1 MNSALAAPNLLAAVA
16 KTNVAA
22 VPDYDPIKV
31 NSTFAKIRSTF
42 FQPRVVWKDEVT
54 AVSTSFER
62 LNPSERRSLV
72 NLLSRAPNAENHSLL
87 NRWLD
92 RAMAQGV
99 GAFDGLGEKG
109 SMQMCKQLVVGQD
122 AQNLVRIFAS
132 ISDHA
137 SPAITGSEQQ
147 RMQFAQALAST
158 GTAQQK
164 LGWVSELKRNV
175 VAGSIDAS
183 TNTTGRAIAVVMTGS
198 TDPKLLSGFMAALGR
213 VGMDAVVQ
221 ASAPTCNVAFAESL
235 AVSVGAKMPNAHLFQ
250 KLAATVARLGN
261 TREKAAFVA
270 ASGKVID
277 DLYANRA
284 APKTLGEVSGAIS
297 AVIGTDTTAVIE
309 NVMMQNTTQ
318 GGRSGPAALKSYV
331 QALLESGNG
340 AADIGTITLQ
350 LQRGNELKQ
359 DPMKYLAQ
367 RESRS
372 GEQPTCVRARVM
384 GGWLGLVGS
393 AVQVRTGRRDANA
406 AYASQLFTAS
416 IDTLKEVVGARF
428 PCVKAAMGVATPA
441 LKTAVNMGLLTWRNQ
456 AAQADRNFAQG
467 LVEGALPRYRSGVE
481 ATAEWT
487 LTMKAEQSRRFNGF

>member
-1 MNSALAAPNLLAAVA
+1 MSSALAAPNLLVAVA
-16 KTNVAA
+16 RPNVAA
-22 VPDYDPIKV
+22 APDYDPIKV
-31 NSTFAKIRSTF
+31 NSAFAKIRSTF

-62 LNPSERRSLV
+62 LNPTERRSLV

-109 SMQMCKQLVVGQD
+109 SMQLCKQLVVGQD

-132 ISDHA
+132 ISDHT

-164 LGWVSELKRNV
+164 LGWVSALKRKA
-175 VAGSIDAS
+175 VAGSMDAS
-183 TNTTGRAIAVVMTGS
+183 TNITGRAIALVMTGS

-213 VGMDAVVQ
+213 VGMDAVVH
-221 ASAPTCNVAFAESL
+221 ASAPTCDMAFAERL
-235 AVSVGAKMPNAHLFQ
+235 AVSVGANMPNTGLFQ
-250 KLAATVARLGN
+250 KLAATMARSGN
-261 TREKAAFVA
+261 VLEKAAFVA

-277 DLYANRA
+277 DLYAKRA
-284 APKTLGEVSGAIS
+284 APKTLGEVSSAIS

-309 NVMMQNTTQ
+309 NVMMQNTTE

-340 AADIGTITLQ
+340 AADIGAITLQ
-350 LQRGNELKQ
+350 LQRGNDLKQ

-372 GEQPTCVRARVM
+372 RESPTYVRARVM
-384 GGWLGLVGS
+384 GGWLGLVAS
-393 AVQVRTGRRDANA
+393 AVQVRTSRRDANT
-406 AYASQLFTAS
+406 AYASLLFTGS
-416 IDTLKEVVGARF
+416 IDTLKEAVGARF
-428 PCVKAAMGVATPA
+428 PSFKAAIGVTASA
-441 LKTAVNMGLLTWRNQ
+441 LKTAANVSLLTWRNQ
-456 AAQADRNFAQG
+456 AAQADRDFSQG
-467 LVEGALPRYRSGVE
+467 LIEGALPRYRNGVE

-487 LTMKAEQSRRFNGF
+487 LTMKAEKTRRFTGV